1 MKRIVTLVWKNGL
14 AYLLSL
20 LTASLF
26 FPLIFMLLEP
36 DSTYIWWVILI
47 LSSLGM
53 PTLLLLVVLGV
64 LVFNLIVYKAKNQF
78 ANNRMYYVGL
88 GISLGTALFLI
99 YLGSFSKHNQTLIVQ
114 NFLLLSGIGA
124 FFGFYFYILIRKDLF
139 SLNDSRNVS

>member
-1 MKRIVTLVWKNGL
+1 MKRIITLVWKNGL

-20 LTASLF
+20 LTASLL

-36 DSTYIWWVILI
+36 NSTYTWWVILI

-53 PTLLLLVVLGV
+53 PTILWSVTLSI
-64 LVFNLIVYKAKNQF
+64 LVFNLIVYKIKNQF
-78 ANNRMYYVGL
+78 ANNRMYSVGL

-124 FFGFYFYILIRKDLF
+124 LFGFYFYSLIRKDVF
-139 SLNDSRNVS
+139 SLNNSRRTS